1 MKVLFVSICLLLSGC
16 ATGVSSLASG
26 DQSKNGSPMRF
37 ERLGSM
43 TSEDISTTRQCPGNK
58 VKVCT
63 TSSSLEDCSCMF
75 VRDAEFRTQPVLS
88 QRRIEHRRGPR

>member
-1 MKVLFVSICLLLSGC
+1 MKVLIVCICFLVTGC
-16 ATGVSSLASG
+16 ATGVSSLTSG

-43 TSEDISTTRQCPGNK
+43 TSEDIATGRHCPGNM

-63 TSSSLEDCSCMF
+63 TSSRFEDCDCMF
-75 VRDAEFRTQPVLS
+75 VRDAEFRTQPVAR
-88 QRRIEHRRGPR
+88 QHRIDSRRGHR